1 MDRYRT
7 IISAILCAL
16 SYQYFPFGLLIS
28 FIPLMQNKIK
38 YSTFYIWGII
48 YMGGLHLFLLNLAND
63 SHIIGAIFIWR
74 IASLYFGLFYGLGG
88 WGLKIIHNKTNI
100 PWPLLLPI
108 LWPVIEYAKSMG
120 SFGNTNGNLG
130 FGLSKIIH
138 YLPITSIIGHIGL
151 GILIVIINALIWQ
164 QSRNKNNKT
173 PSIVMIGLIIL
184 ATMIG
189 SSPSQIQS
197 TQHISV
203 IQTSVK
209 QPIKMNPKHWAS
221 LEKNYLSL
229 ITSATG
235 NIIILPESILPT
247 NIQLRPWFDEIQHYS
262 TTEKK
267 YILFGTFIE
276 DTGTYNGSLMI
287 QPNGQP
293 ITYKKQ
299 RLMPFGETLPF
310 RNILSN
316 IIPQSLLFSDFEKGD
331 ETIDIP
337 IEGISIRPLI
347 CLEGIYGKFY
357 SSPPNG
363 IMAILA
369 NNAWYDNSTAG
380 SKFLKFAQVHAAE
393 FQTMVAVSANTGQS
407 AIIFPSGALIQSTK
421 HENADILTHTI
432 QTKSRPSIYHRW
444 PWAGTLLIFFGWII
458 FIKKQHKLNS
468 A

>member
-7 IISAILCAL
+7 VISAILCAL

-48 YMGGLHLFLLNLAND
+48 YMGGLHLFLLTLAND
-63 SHIIGAIFIWR
+63 SHIIAAIFIWL

-88 WGLKIIHNKTNI
+88 WVLKIIHEKTTI
-100 PWPLLLPI
+100 QWPLLLPI
-108 LWPVIEYAKSMG
+108 LWPAIEYAKSMG

-151 GILIVIINALIWQ
+151 GLLIVIINALIWQ
-164 QSRNKNNKT
+164 QAKNKINKT

-189 SSPSQIQS
+189 STPTQTQS
-197 TQHISV
+197 TQRISV
-203 IQTSVK
+203 IQTNVE
-209 QPIKMNPKHWAS
+209 QPIKMNQTHWAS
-221 LEKNYLSL
+221 VEKHYLKL

-247 NIQLRPWFDEIQHYS
+247 NMQVRPWFDKIQQYS
-262 TTEKK
+262 TKEKK
-267 YILFGTFIE
+267 HILFGTFIK
-276 DTGTYNGSLMI
+276 DTGTFNGSLLI
-287 QPNGQP
+287 QPNGEP

-316 IIPQSLLFSDFEKGD
+316 IIPKSLLFSDFEKGD
-331 ETIDIP
+331 QTIDIP
-337 IEGISIRPLI
+337 IEGFSIRPLI

-357 SSPPNG
+357 ASPPNG

-407 AIIFPSGALIQSTK
+407 AIISPSGALIQNTT
-421 HENADILTHTI
+421 HRNEAILTHPI
-432 QTKSRPSIYHRW
+432 QIRSTPTMYQQW
-444 PWAGTLLIFFGWII
+444 PWAGSMILIICWIGI
-458 FIKKQHKLNS
+458 IRRQP
-468 A
+468 